1 MEQLI
6 GQTDGAEP
14 VIADATDATFVEEV
28 IEASKTIPVIVD
40 FWAAWCGPCRQLT
53 PLLEKAVKAMS
64 GKVKLVKVNT
74 DENPAVA
81 QKLSVQSL
89 PSVFGFVDGKGV
101 DGFTGAQPES
111 QIKAFIERLLQAA
124 AGNTGPS
131 PVDQTLE
138 QAGAA
143 LAGGDAAT
151 AGAIY
156 GQILQHDPEE
166 VRAMAGLAN
175 CLLKEGRIDEARA
188 ALDAIPANRQSDPDI
203 TAARSA
209 IDLAASTA
217 GLNGDTAELRAKVE
231 ANPADHQARLDLAL
245 ALYAETDTAGAVEE
259 LLENIRRDRQWDD
272 EAARKQLIKIFDALG
287 PTDPLVAESRR
298 KLSSI
303 LFS

>member
-6 GQTDGAEP
+6 GQPEGAAAL
-14 VIADATDATFVEEV
+14 ITDATDETFVDEV
-28 IEASKTIPVIVD
+28 IEASNTVPVIVD

-53 PLLEKAVKAMS
+53 PMLEKAVKAMA

-81 QKLSVQSL
+81 QQLRVQSL
-89 PSVFGFVDGKGV
+89 PTVYGFVDGKGV
-101 DGFTGAQPES
+101 DGFMGAQPES
-111 QIKAFIERLLQAA
+111 QVKAFIEKLIQAGGGEA
-124 AGNTGPS
+124 GPS
-131 PVDQTLE
+131 PVEQALE

-175 CLLKEGRIDEARA
+175 CLLAEGRIDDARA
-188 ALDAIPANRQSDPDI
+188 ALDGVPAAKANDPEI
-203 TAARSA
+203 AAVRSA

-217 GLNGDTAELRAKVE
+217 ELGGDAAELRARVAAE
-231 ANPADHQARLDLAL
+231 PADHRARLDLSL
-245 ALYAETDTAGAVEE
+245 ALYAENDADGAIAE
-259 LLENIRRDRQWDD
+259 LLEIIRRDREWNDG
-272 EAARKQLIKIFDALG
+272 EARKQLIKIFDALG
-287 PTDPLVAESRR
+287 SADPLVIESRR